1 MILVLVNYNN
11 IGSHFSLGLR
21 FINKFYKIN
30 IILWNKYLNIMKYN
44 FYEIKLSIYI
54 FNFVFIFQN
63 ISLSYYN

>member
-1 MILVLVNYNN
+1 
-11 IGSHFSLGLR
+11 
-21 FINKFYKIN
+21 
-30 IILWNKYLNIMKYN
+30 MKYN